1 MPNTGRNHHGCHGC
15 DRVQQTIQLNRS
27 PCVAFKHDVDL
38 RLFQVVM
45 TFCIA
50 ADLSQ
55 MHCPWVVVSV
65 REGPPSGPAWTG
77 NRWQA
82 AQIDDLGWGRHSM
95 TWGGED
101 TRLKTALKRGWRLK
115 RAVRAGSSEFG
126 QPLLVG
132 GLVASGRR
140 LIAPS
145 VSLYRLLGL
154 RHAQVSR
161 IAGCAVARLFLL
173 NR

>member
-1 MPNTGRNHHGCHGC
+1 
-15 DRVQQTIQLNRS
+15 
-27 PCVAFKHDVDL
+27 
-38 RLFQVVM
+38 M
-45 TFCIA
+45 TFRIA

-132 GLVASGRR
+132 GLLASGLR
-140 LIAPS
+140 LIA
-145 VSLYRLLGL
+145 
-154 RHAQVSR
+154 
-161 IAGCAVARLFLL
+161 
-173 NR
+173 